1 MDTPNIEI
9 QEIKIDEK
17 VMELTEEERY
27 ALKVCRYI
35 KAVSLGGT
43 LSLVIVALMGIVK
56 GYNFLMIPMYIPL
69 LLLVIAIDIIKWV
82 IKRDVAQKQMARCV
96 DEAIRVWRDRKRK

>member
-1 MDTPNIEI
+1 MNTPNIET

-17 VMELTEEERY
+17 VMKLTEEERY

-43 LSLVIVALMGIVK
+43 LSLVIVALMGILK

-69 LLLVIAIDIIKWV
+69 LIGVIALDIIVCIIRK
-82 IKRDVAQKQMARCV
+82 DVAEKRMTRCV